1 MTPKQTP
8 NNDPI
13 IHLLNNTNE
22 KSLPNLLQN
31 MSFQNYKLKSKLSF
45 IVDFTF
51 KVGNKISIRL
61 SNNRTKH
68 RREKTKKRF
77 GFSKV
82 SLKTVIIHLT
92 ENFFSNGE
100 NVAIKQTIGIPM
112 RENLKCI
119 IKGRIATLND
129 QSIDLSYRDKSI
141 LDR

>member
-1 MTPKQTP
+1 MLHLLHTKKLTDDPKQTP

-51 KVGNKISIRL
+51 KVGNKTSIRL
-61 SNNRTKH
+61 SNNSRRH
-68 RREKTKKRF
+68 RREKAKARF

-82 SLKTVIIHLT
+82 SLKTAAIHLT
-92 ENFFSNGE
+92 GG
-100 NVAIKQTIGIPM
+100 AAIPM
-112 RENLKCI
+112 LKM
-119 IKGRIATLND
+119 
-129 QSIDLSYRDKSI
+129 
-141 LDR
+141 

>member
-1 MTPKQTP
+1 M
-8 NNDPI
+8 N
-13 IHLLNNTNE
+13 
-22 KSLPNLLQN
+22 
-31 MSFQNYKLKSKLSF
+31 FQHYKLKSKLSF

-92 ENFFSNGE
+92 ENFYSNGE